1 MTPRRFGLP
10 AVARLAALG
19 LTALA
24 GALLLTGC
32 GARGGLEGAGPTPTA
47 VGPRHLWPSLSP
59 ASAPADD
66 YGAGETQVVKG
77 VPVPG
82 GDLRTVDPV
91 AVIRAQAAADP
102 DTYEDIKKGLA
113 DCGDPGAEG
122 PDCPVLRAY
131 YADLTG
137 NGKADMVVG
146 VRAPKGQLLVRVYMY
161 ADGKLT
167 QIMND
172 EDAVISV
179 QLADRSVVVR
189 AVADLSGY
197 EYRTSWSYDSQQR
210 AMLPTRDEIV
220 RTGPP
225 TTPVPETPSE
235 TPSRD
240 ATSASPAPGPGSGG
254 DVAWFPASPS
264 PSATPSATPPAARP
278 SVPASGP

>member
-1 MTPRRFGLP
+1 MTPRRLGLP
-10 AVARLAALG
+10 VLAGLAAL
-19 LTALA
+19 LLA
-24 GALLLTGC
+24 GC
-32 GARGGLEGAGPTPTA
+32 GDSGGLEGAGPTPTA
-47 VGPRHLWPSLSP
+47 VGPRHLWPSMTP

-77 VPVPG
+77 VAVPD
-82 GDLRTVDPV
+82 GDLRKVNPV

-102 DTYEDIKKGLA
+102 DTYEEVEKGLP
-113 DCGDPGAEG
+113 DCGDPGPKG
-122 PDCPVLRAY
+122 PGCPVLHTY

-146 VRAPKGQLLVRVYMY
+146 VRAPKGQLVVRVYMY

-167 QIMND
+167 QIMDD

-179 QLADRSVVVR
+179 QLADRSLVVR

-197 EYRTSWSYDSQQR
+197 EYRTSWSYDSHQR

-235 TPSRD
+235 DPTPPP
-240 ATSASPAPGPGSGG
+240 SASPAAPS
-254 DVAWFPASPS
+254 ASPS
-264 PSATPSATPPAARP
+264 AAAAPSPT
-278 SVPASGP
+278 SGS

>member
-1 MTPRRFGLP
+1 MTHRRLVLP
-10 AVARLAALG
+10 APAGPALVAPVLVV
-19 LTALA
+19 LT
-24 GALLLTGC
+24 ALLLTGC
-32 GARGGLEGAGPTPTA
+32 GASGGLEGAGPTPTA

-66 YGAGETQVVKG
+66 YGAGETHVVKG
-77 VPVPG
+77 VAVPG
-82 GDLRTVDPV
+82 GDLREVDPV

-102 DTYEDIKKGLA
+102 DTYEDIKKGLT
-113 DCGDPGAEG
+113 DCGDPGRKG
-122 PDCPVLRAY
+122 PDCPVLQAY
-131 YADLTG
+131 FSDLTG
-137 NGKADMVVG
+137 DGKADMVVG
-146 VRAPKGQLLVRVYMY
+146 VHAPKDQLLVRVYMY

-197 EYRTSWSYDSQQR
+197 EYRTSWSYDRHQR

-225 TTPVPETPSE
+225 ATPAPETPSGGAVSAS
-235 TPSRD
+235 PSPAPGSGAADSART
-240 ATSASPAPGPGSGG
+240 AAPSASPAAYRSALSAPYPPLPVSGS
-254 DVAWFPASPS
+254 
-264 PSATPSATPPAARP
+264 
-278 SVPASGP
+278 